1 MKLLTKEQ
9 QSYENAKI
17 CYICEEKFKN
27 RYLKDKQYRK
37 VRDRYHY
44 TVEYRGAA
52 HSICNSKSSVP
63 KKIPLVFH
71 NGSNY
76 DYHFVIKE
84 LAE

>member
-1 MKLLTKEQ
+1 M
-9 QSYENAKI
+9 
-17 CYICEEKFKN
+17 
-27 RYLKDKQYRK
+27 
-37 VRDRYHY
+37 
-44 TVEYRGAA
+44 EYRDAA

-84 LAE
+84 LAEWFKKQVTCLGENSKKYITFTVPIEKNCYKNW